1 MQHLR
6 ILQWWLPPEQSE
18 NSMRISLLHVN
29 FSVILVFRRIV
40 LFPFP
45 PPSSLYFHF
54 SSLQD
59 KYCFSQIT
67 LASPFP
73 TQLLFFTFKY
83 FSCTIHFP
91 FFYPS
96 TTSVHPP
103 GWFPSLLSGLN
114 RSASLLIFPLTV
126 RPVCIHCLFHSCSLT
141 LLHRPSSNPITSPTE
156 KLSTLGSH
164 ITPLYLVLWYLKD
177 TPSLS
182 AGNRIENEQIKS
194 VFTLCPIR
202 GNQTWMLLF
211 PTQAEFGRSTQ
222 QRDAVLGSKLSSVSH
237 HRKTCFKETW
247 R

>member
-1 MQHLR
+1 MQHSR

-18 NSMRISLLHVN
+18 NSVCISLLHVN

-73 TQLLFFTFKY
+73 TQLLFFTLKY
-83 FSCTIHFP
+83 FSRTIHFP

-96 TTSVHPP
+96 TTSVQPP

-114 RSASLLIFPLTV
+114 ISASLLIFLSQFALCAFTVSSTAAVSPSYTGLPQTQSHLLQKSFPLWAPTL
-126 RPVCIHCLFHSCSLT
+126 PLCILSCG
-141 LLHRPSSNPITSPTE
+141 I
-156 KLSTLGSH
+156 
-164 ITPLYLVLWYLKD
+164 W
-177 TPSLS
+177 
-182 AGNRIENEQIKS
+182 RI
-194 VFTLCPIR
+194 L
-202 GNQTWMLLF
+202 LLF
-211 PTQAEFGRSTQ
+211 QP
-222 QRDAVLGSKLSSVSH
+222 
-237 HRKTCFKETW
+237 ETELKMNK
-247 R
+247 